1 MRGLHW
7 FRNDLRLDD
16 NRALSALAE
25 RVEQWLPVF
34 VLDPALLE
42 RSPADRPRTRFLLD
56 CLERLR
62 ADLEARGVPL
72 QILSGRPEVVL
83 PELAHE
89 AKASL
94 VSWNVAPTPL
104 GERRDARVEAALRRV
119 GADSISLRD
128 HTVFG
133 PDEIRTRTGGRYV
146 VYTPYRNA
154 WWEAWEQGP
163 RGASG
168 RNRLPAK
175 AIPGFEKRAPV
186 DRPREAEPAFQA
198 SASSNAPAHSQGQ
211 AAADLPRGGE
221 KAARRRL
228 SVFLSEA
235 AADYAELRDRPD
247 RDGTSRL
254 SPHLR
259 FGTISVRR
267 CFSEALSAAKAEPRA
282 KAGIR
287 KWLDELVWREFY
299 HAVLAHSPHVLTR
312 SFRPEYDRLAWRVDD
327 EGFEA
332 WKAGRTGHPFVDA
345 GMRQLRATG
354 WMHNRARMV
363 VASFLTKDLLI
374 DWRRGER
381 YFFDALVD
389 GDPASNNGGW
399 QWSAS
404 TGTDAQPYFR
414 IFNPVSQGERFD
426 PEGSYV
432 RRWVPELRDLPA
444 KQIHSPWL
452 EGELPRGYPLP
463 IVDHA
468 FARKRALAAFK
479 AAGASKA

>member
-16 NRALSALAE
+16 NRSLSALAE
-25 RVEQWLPVF
+25 RVEAWLPVF
-34 VLDPALLE
+34 VFDPVLLE

-56 CLERLR
+56 CLESLR
-62 ADLEARGVPL
+62 SDLEARGVPL
-72 QILSGRPEVVL
+72 QIRAGRPEIVL
-83 PELAHE
+83 PQLARE

-94 VSWNVAPTPL
+94 VSWNAAPTPL

-119 GADSISLRD
+119 GAESLALRD

-154 WWEAWEQGP
+154 WWEAWERGP

-168 RNRLPAK
+168 RSRLPAQV
-175 AIPGFEKRAPV
+175 IPGFEPAPSL
-186 DRPREAEPAFQA
+186 AEPGAAERAMKGSGAQA
-198 SASSNAPAHSQGQ
+198 PEARSAPGNAAS
-211 AAADLPRGGE
+211 LPHGGE

-228 SVFLSEA
+228 SSFLSEA
-235 AADYAELRDRPD
+235 VADYAELRDRPD

-312 SFRPEYDRLAWRVDD
+312 SFRPEYDGLAWRDD
-327 EGFEA
+327 AEGFEA
-332 WKAGRTGHPFVDA
+332 WKEGRTGYPFVDA

-452 EGELPRGYPLP
+452 AGEPPRGYPLP
-463 IVDHA
+463 IVDHG

-479 AAGASKA
+479 VASASKA